1 MVLCGDAETL
11 AEARPARQC
20 ATMTHDADQEPN
32 RDDDSGGPRRA
43 ALIGL
48 LICAVLVVAA
58 YYLVNSLREEGNRE
72 DCLASGRTN
81 CAPLD
86 IPTHK

>member
-1 MVLCGDAETL
+1 M
-11 AEARPARQC
+11 
-20 ATMTHDADQEPN
+20 ADDPK
-32 RDDDSGGPRRA
+32 DDDGGSRRG

-48 LICAVLVVAA
+48 AVAAVLVLAG
-58 YYLVNSLREEGNRE
+58 YYLMTALRDEGKME
-72 DCLASGRTN
+72 DCLMSGRSN

>member
-1 MVLCGDAETL
+1 MA
-11 AEARPARQC
+11 
-20 ATMTHDADQEPN
+20 HDPN
-32 RDDDSGGPRRA
+32 EDNDGGGNRRG

-48 LICAVLVVAA
+48 VVTAMLVVAG
-58 YYLVNSLREEGNRE
+58 YYLMTVLRDQGKVQ
-72 DCLASGRTN
+72 DCLMSGRTN

>member
-1 MVLCGDAETL
+1 LPKPQPAGSVQVMSDD
-11 AEARPARQC
+11 RP
-20 ATMTHDADQEPN
+20 E
-32 RDDDSGGPRRA
+32 DDGGGGRRG

-48 LICAVLVVAA
+48 LITAVLVIVA
-58 YYLVNSLREEGNRE
+58 YYLVNALREESKRE
-72 DCLASGRTN
+72 DCLMTGRSN

>member
-1 MVLCGDAETL
+1 MSKPLPKPDLPGSVRAM
-11 AEARPARQC
+11 A
-20 ATMTHDADQEPN
+20 HDPN
-32 RDDDSGGPRRA
+32 EHDDGGGNRRG

-48 LICAVLVVAA
+48 LITAVLVLAG
-58 YYLVNSLREEGNRE
+58 YYLMTVLREQGKMQ
-72 DCLASGRTN
+72 DCMMSGRTN

>member
-1 MVLCGDAETL
+1 MSDK
-11 AEARPARQC
+11 
-20 ATMTHDADQEPN
+20 
-32 RDDDSGGPRRA
+32 RDDDDGGGSRRG

-48 LICAVLVVAA
+48 LITALIVVAG
-58 YYLVNSLREEGNRE
+58 YYLVNALRNEGKVE
-72 DCLASGRTN
+72 DCLMSGRTN

>member
-1 MVLCGDAETL
+1 MVLCGDADAL
-11 AEARPARQC
+11 AEPNPARQC
-20 ATMTHDADQEPN
+20 ATMTHDPN
-32 RDDDSGGPRRA
+32 QHDDSGGPRRA

-48 LICAVLVVAA
+48 VICAMLVVAA

-72 DCLASGRTN
+72 DCLMSGRTN

>member
-1 MVLCGDAETL
+1 LPKPHRLGSVRIMSDNRPDNDRDGD
-11 AEARPARQC
+11 
-20 ATMTHDADQEPN
+20 DGGGN
-32 RDDDSGGPRRA
+32 RRG

-48 LICAVLVVAA
+48 LITAVLVVVA
-58 YYLVNSLREEGNRE
+58 YYLVNSLREEGKRE
-72 DCLASGRTN
+72 DCLMTGRTN